1 MGARPPFLGADE
13 GDAVGLCK
21 RSLPVMKLPRTIM
34 YAIDAALMLARR
46 TPGVSVP
53 SGELAREGK
62 MPERFLLQVLRC
74 LVKHDILCST
84 RGAEGGYFLA
94 REASCITLRDIFEA
108 FDGSL
113 EVSLPTPRYST
124 WQTDTFLLTALQNA
138 ARAARD
144 ELQKVTLADLL
155 RGDAGEF
162 VSDIRR
168 HTLAASTASNGIE
181 CYSATDCVPLGE
193 PPIGSPGGNGRIAI

>member
-1 MGARPPFLGADE
+1 
-13 GDAVGLCK
+13 
-21 RSLPVMKLPRTIM
+21 MKLPRTIM
-34 YAIDAALMLARR
+34 YAIDATLMLARR

-94 REASCITLRDIFEA
+94 REASRITLRDIFEA
-108 FDGSL
+108 FDGSF
-113 EVSLPTPRYST
+113 EVSLPTPRHST
-124 WQTDTFLLTALQNA
+124 WQTDACLLSALQNA

-144 ELQKVTLADLL
+144 ELEKVTLADLL
-155 RGDAGEF
+155 RGDTGE
-162 VSDIRR
+162 VLSEKRR
-168 HTLAASTASNGIE
+168 RKPLNATAANGVE

-193 PPIGSPGGNGRIAI
+193 PPIGSPGGNGRMAI